1 MQENKLPCFSLFRI
15 NVLVP
20 EMGMLQFWRMQMKP
34 YHISQVVFLFVDGST
49 PCPSLHDLSSN
60 LYVASTNFSAGPSQA
75 FLTWK
80 QQDQLILNALLSSI
94 SIDVLHLVF
103 RGP

>member
-1 MQENKLPCFSLFRI
+1 MQENYLPCFSLFKI
-15 NVLVP
+15 NVLVL

-34 YHISQVVFLFVDGST
+34 YHIGQGVFSFVDGST

-60 LYVASTNFSAGPSQA
+60 LFVSSTNFSFGPSQV

-80 QQDQLILNALLSSI
+80 QQDQLILNAFLSSI

-103 RGP
+103 RAP